1 MEDKKK
7 NTGLI
12 IIIVILS
19 LIVVTLGTLYYLE
32 KKTTTIKPTTSAD
45 QRYQNYVLT
54 HKQTINK
61 LYAENKLY
69 SRILQGNTKANE
81 YTFTINKNNQ
91 LLLTIGNDVVN
102 KLISNDVVNV
112 FISGMSQGGDNII
125 LFTKEDGSAYQMSV
139 YNEMYTSQTPFEV
152 TKIKYK
158 NIIGVESVYEV
169 VKDDPSIGDYI
180 DNYYLIDIDGNL
192 IPNN

>member
-12 IIIVILS
+12 IIIVTLS

-91 LLLTIGNDVVN
+91 L
-102 KLISNDVVNV
+102 
-112 FISGMSQGGDNII
+112 
-125 LFTKEDGSAYQMSV
+125 
-139 YNEMYTSQTPFEV
+139 
-152 TKIKYK
+152 
-158 NIIGVESVYEV
+158 
-169 VKDDPSIGDYI
+169 
-180 DNYYLIDIDGNL
+180 
-192 IPNN
+192 